1 MTKRQSKNR
10 KRIIRL
16 VELWPE
22 SFNREKNKT
31 WQWEALIDYIESL
44 ESVYDKIYTEGMFVL
59 IAPSVLCAVV
69 PVANIVVCLTYP
81 GLAIYAFCKNIG
93 KKRAFLWSLIILLS
107 IVWLFCVYYISIDSA
122 FQ

>member
-1 MTKRQSKNR
+1 
-10 KRIIRL
+10 
-16 VELWPE
+16 
-22 SFNREKNKT
+22 
-31 WQWEALIDYIESL
+31 
-44 ESVYDKIYTEGMFVL
+44 MFVL

-69 PVANIVVCLTYP
+69 PVANIAVCLTYP